1 MPFDPR
7 DLGPPDRVQPQPDPP
22 QSDRLLQ
29 RRLLELEQE
38 RWRRVC
44 RSNLLAFS
52 IEALAVRGV
61 RPAKHH
67 ELFCNEIAAVTNGQ
81 TPKLILIAPRGSA
94 KTTYVSHLTP
104 AQFFAAHP
112 NTNII
117 AVSHTAELAESNS
130 AAVQRYIREHTTVLS
145 YDLAN
150 DARGRWQTTNGCTY
164 LAAGVGQAIRGFR
177 ADLILID
184 DPIRSRAEG
193 ESETARNS
201 LWEFVHADLLP
212 CLKPRGGV
220 VLIATAYHEMD
231 LMMRLEREHSDLWRV
246 VRLPAL
252 SEGADI
258 DPLGRAEGDPLWAD
272 DPAFGYA
279 QRLLELRAEYERHG
293 RLRDWYSQYQ
303 GRPRPPD
310 GAMFRP
316 GRMPIHDTIPPGA
329 SVLEQAR
336 GWDLASSAG
345 RGDWTVG
352 LKLARLYGDPRYED
366 MYLITDMQRI
376 RGTPDEVRH
385 LVRTVAEADG
395 HMVKQWFPE
404 DPGQAGKDQSA
415 SYVQMLSGYRVE
427 AIRQTGS
434 KETRAD
440 TAASQ
445 ANIGR
450 IGMLRAEWNAP
461 LLDELGSFPSGV
473 HDDIVD
479 ALSLVFN
486 QMSGDDTLSQW
497 MRL

>member
-1 MPFDPR
+1 MMDPR
-7 DLGPPDRVQPQPDPP
+7 YIGPPQ
-22 QSDRLLQ
+22 RLLQ
-29 RRLLELEQE
+29 ARLLELERE

-44 RSNLLAFS
+44 RGNLLAFA
-52 IEALAVRGV
+52 IEALSPRGMK
-61 RPAKHH
+61 PATHH
-67 ELFCNEIAAVTNGQ
+67 ELFCAEIEAVTRGQ
-81 TPKLILIAPRGSA
+81 VPKLILIAPRGSA

-112 NTNII
+112 NSNII
-117 AVSHTAELAESNS
+117 AVSHTVELAESNS
-130 AAVQRYIREHTTVLS
+130 AAVQRFIREHSATLG
-145 YDLAN
+145 YDLVN
-150 DARGRWQTTNGCTY
+150 DARGRWTTTNGCTY

-177 ADLILID
+177 ADLILVD

-193 ESETARNS
+193 ESEVARNS
-201 LWEFVHADLLP
+201 LWEFVHSDLLP

-252 SEGADI
+252 SEGDG
-258 DPLGRAEGDPLWAD
+258 DPLGRAEGAPLWAD
-272 DPAFGYA
+272 DPVFGYA
-279 QRLLELRAEYERHG
+279 QRLLELRAEYEQHG

-303 GRPRPPD
+303 GRPRPPE
-310 GAMFRP
+310 GAMFKP
-316 GRMPIHDTIPPGA
+316 ARMPVFDAVPPGA
-329 SVLEQAR
+329 RVLEQAR

-352 LKLARLYGDPRYED
+352 LKLARLWGDPRYED
-366 MYLITDMQRI
+366 MYLITDVQRI

-395 HMVKQWFPE
+395 YLAKQWFPR
-404 DPGQAGKDQSA
+404 DPGQAGVDQA
-415 SYVQMLSGYRVE
+415 ESYVQMLSGCRVE
-427 AIRQTGS
+427 AVRQTGD
-434 KETRAD
+434 KATRAD
-440 TAASQ
+440 AAASQ
-445 ANIGR
+445 ANIGQ
-450 IGMLRAEWNAP
+450 IGMLRADWNAP
-461 LLDELGSFPSGV
+461 LIDELGAFPSGV

-486 QMSGDDTLSQW
+486 QMASNNALSVW

>member
-1 MPFDPR
+1 
-7 DLGPPDRVQPQPDPP
+7 
-22 QSDRLLQ
+22 
-29 RRLLELEQE
+29 
-38 RWRRVC
+38 
-44 RSNLLAFS
+44 
-52 IEALAVRGV
+52 
-61 RPAKHH
+61 
-67 ELFCNEIAAVTNGQ
+67 
-81 TPKLILIAPRGSA
+81 
-94 KTTYVSHLTP
+94 
-104 AQFFAAHP
+104 
-112 NTNII
+112 
-117 AVSHTAELAESNS
+117 
-130 AAVQRYIREHTTVLS
+130 VQRYIGGHS
-145 YDLAN
+145 DLLGYALTN
-150 DARGRWQTTNGCTY
+150 DARGRWQTTSGCTY

-193 ESETARNS
+193 ESETSRNS

-252 SEGADI
+252 AEVD
-258 DPLGRAEGDPLWAD
+258 DPLGREEGAPLWAD

-279 QRLLELRAEYERHG
+279 QRLLELRAEYEQHG
-293 RLRDWYSQYQ
+293 RLRDWYSQFQ
-303 GRPRPPD
+303 GRPRPPE
-310 GAMFRP
+310 GAMFKP
-316 GRMPIHDTIPPGA
+316 GRMPVFDAIPPGA
-329 SVLEQAR
+329 RVLEEAR

-352 LKLARLYGDPRYED
+352 LKLARLWGGARFED
-366 MYLITDMQRI
+366 MYVITDVQRI

-385 LVRTVAEADG
+385 LVCTVAGADG

-404 DPGQAGKDQSA
+404 DPGQAGKDQVQ
-415 SYVQMLSGYRVE
+415 SYAQMLSGYRVE
-427 AIRQTGS
+427 AVRQTGP

-445 ANIGR
+445 ANIGQ
-450 IGMLRAEWNAP
+450 IGMLRAAWNAA
-461 LLDELGSFPSGV
+461 LIDELGAFPSGV

-486 QMSGDDTLSQW
+486 QTASNNALAVW
-497 MRL
+497 LRL